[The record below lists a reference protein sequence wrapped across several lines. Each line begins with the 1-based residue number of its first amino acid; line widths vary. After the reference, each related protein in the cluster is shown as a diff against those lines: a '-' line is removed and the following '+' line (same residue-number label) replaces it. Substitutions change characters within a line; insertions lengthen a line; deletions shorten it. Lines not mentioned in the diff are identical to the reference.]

1 MKYTKIL
8 EVKEDDERVYFAFF
22 TDNNSQNIIGIP
34 KESSQN
40 QSIYAGTSY
49 QSLNTVDIDKAKY
62 VLNEKMKRALAVH
75 PAIQLCNKETL
86 KLIG

>member
-8 EVKEDDERVYFAFF
+8 EVKEDDERVYFSFY

-34 KESSQN
+34 KSNSQN
-40 QSIYAGTSY
+40 KSIYAGTSY
-49 QSLNTVDIDKAKY
+49 QSLNIVDTDKAKF
-62 VLNEKMKRALAVH
+62 VLNEMMKRALAVH
-75 PAIQLCNKETL
+75 PAAQLCNGETL